1 MSLVRAACP
10 RFLFGRCV
18 IILQSPDISSRYA
31 LAFADYYC
39 AVLFSAVDI
48 NGSFNT
54 FCQRSASIKH
64 LACVFKRLD
73 LMDDDFWKAVR
84 EKERASSA
92 SRRTGALNIALLFG
106 TAVVALT
113 LILTPMLADSSK
125 KSVFASAPV
134 DFDTITT
141 GSIPKNEG
149 GKRYTIRRSVLQETP
164 GSVCVVEGYGV
175 GAGC

>member
-1 MSLVRAACP
+1 
-10 RFLFGRCV
+10 
-18 IILQSPDISSRYA
+18 
-31 LAFADYYC
+31 
-39 AVLFSAVDI
+39 
-48 NGSFNT
+48 
-54 FCQRSASIKH
+54 
-64 LACVFKRLD
+64 
-73 LMDDDFWKAVR
+73 MDDDFWKAVR

-125 KSVFASAPV
+125 KSVFASAPA

-141 GSIPKNEG
+141 GSIPKSES
-149 GKRYTIRRSVLQETP
+149 GKRYTIRRSVLQDTH
-164 GSVCVVEGYGV
+164 GSVCVVQGYGV

>member
-1 MSLVRAACP
+1 
-10 RFLFGRCV
+10 
-18 IILQSPDISSRYA
+18 
-31 LAFADYYC
+31 
-39 AVLFSAVDI
+39 
-48 NGSFNT
+48 
-54 FCQRSASIKH
+54 
-64 LACVFKRLD
+64 
-73 LMDDDFWKAVR
+73 MDDDFWKAVR

-125 KSVFASAPV
+125 KSVFANAPV

-141 GSIPKNEG
+141 GSIPKNES
-149 GKRYTIRRSVLQETP
+149 GKHYTIRRSVLQDTP
-164 GSVCVVEGYGV
+164 GSVCVVQGYGV